1 MVEAKPGRTVSDS
14 DEVID
19 FVFDLH
25 GRTMALDYADRLWR
39 ELVERLAWLV
49 DEPGAGV
56 HPLAGVSAGD
66 VELYLTR
73 RARLALR
80 LPASRAEAVDAL
92 AGHRLDLGG
101 EVGIGAVRQ
110 RRLSPAGVLYSSFV
124 SVGEMEERPFLE
136 RCRADFAALG
146 IRATQLVCG
155 RSRRSAGQDGE
166 WRGFSLMIAGLG
178 PEASLAIQRAGIG
191 SGRGRGCG
199 IFVPHKSV
207 AAVGET

>member
-1 MVEAKPGRTVSDS
+1 MVAAEPGRTVSDR
-14 DEVID
+14 DDVID

-25 GRTMALDYADRLWR
+25 GRVIALDYADRLWR
-39 ELVERLAWLV
+39 ALAGHLAWLV

-66 VELYLTR
+66 AELYLTR
-73 RARLALR
+73 RARLTLR
-80 LPASRAEAVDAL
+80 LSASRAAAVGTL
-92 AGHRLDLGG
+92 AGQRLDLGG
-101 EVGIGAVRQ
+101 EVDVGAARQ
-110 RRLSPAGVLYSSFV
+110 RRLLPAGVLYSPFV

-146 IRATQLVCG
+146 VRATQLVCG
-155 RSRRSAGQDGE
+155 KRRQSTGQDGE

-178 PEASLAIQRAGIG
+178 PEASLAIQRTGIG
-191 SGRGRGCG
+191 SGRERGCG

-207 AAVGET
+207 VAVGET